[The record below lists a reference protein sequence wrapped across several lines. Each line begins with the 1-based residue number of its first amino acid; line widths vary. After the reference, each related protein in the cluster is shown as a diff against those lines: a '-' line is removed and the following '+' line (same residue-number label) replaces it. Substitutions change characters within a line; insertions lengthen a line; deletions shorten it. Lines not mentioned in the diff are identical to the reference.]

1 MDNLINLKN
10 VTNEMDGLFDVP
22 PVWLDLLLSV
32 CGMVLG
38 LLVAILG
45 RYRTPIPLLAAVKHV
60 HMVLPHA
67 CPSPNDPS
75 PPFRSAPP
83 SGS

>member
-45 RYRTPIPLLAAVKHV
+45 RGVGNVMCMRVCSV
-60 HMVLPHA
+60 V
-67 CPSPNDPS
+67 
-75 PPFRSAPP
+75 
-83 SGS
+83 